1 MYHAHE
7 VELLRKL
14 PPETVNSS
22 STHPRLFLVA
32 KELWSFERLRWHA
45 FGHRISVAR
54 KFSPFLAQQA
64 KTGRWS
70 EQELG
75 RIRVLLADDHEAMLD
90 RVARLL
96 AIECNVVGTAT
107 DGQQALEAARELKP
121 DVLVLDIS
129 MPVMNGIETAHR
141 LKEAGAETRIVF
153 LTVHDD
159 PDFARE
165 ALEAGALGYVIKQR
179 IASDLM
185 IAINEVCAGRSFVSP
200 LSPPPAI
207 S

>member
-1 MYHAHE
+1 M
-7 VELLRKL
+7 R
-14 PPETVNSS
+14 
-22 STHPRLFLVA
+22 
-32 KELWSFERLRWHA
+32 
-45 FGHRISVAR
+45 
-54 KFSPFLAQQA
+54 
-64 KTGRWS
+64 
-70 EQELG
+70 

-96 AIECNVVGTAT
+96 TTECNLVGTAT
-107 DGQQALEAARELKP
+107 DGQQAFDAARELKP

-179 IASDLM
+179 IASDLVA
-185 IAINEVCAGRSFVSP
+185 AIKEAYAGRSF
-200 LSPPPAI
+200 LSPSLP
-207 S
+207 SL